1 MTTLLIDSHGVG
13 YRAHHSTGSL
23 DSGIAFGFLTTVLQL
38 AERYRTNQLVFC
50 WDGPGSLR
58 KKLFPAYKVSRD
70 VKTQEEVAERM
81 MIHTQF
87 NALHEHIL
95 PKMGFG
101 HHFQEV
107 GYEADD
113 LLAKLVIDNPAK
125 PFVVVSSD
133 HDLFQLLQYHNC
145 KGQRLLTTGKMMT
158 ASAFMA
164 EYRIPARDWATV
176 KAIAG
181 CPGDGVIGIYGVG
194 EKTAIKYIVDE
205 LTNGKKKRLIEDV
218 ELSGRTLRMNYQLVR
233 LPFPGLRPLTIGK
246 DSFDEENVQQVFSDL
261 GFGSFGT
268 GEQKRRWDRF
278 CRGTFLRG

>member
-1 MTTLLIDSHGVG
+1 MITLLIDSHGLG

-23 DSGIAFGFLTTVLQL
+23 DGGIAYGFLTTVLQL
-38 AERYRTNQLVFC
+38 AERYRTNQFVFC

-58 KKLFPAYKVSRD
+58 KKLFPAYKMSRD

-101 HHFQEV
+101 YHFQEV

-113 LLAKLVIDNPAK
+113 LIAKVVIDNPAK

-145 KGQRLLTTGKMMT
+145 KLIHSLTSGFGTLT
-158 ASAFMA
+158 ASQFLGL
-164 EYRIPARDWATV
+164 YRVPARDWALV

-181 CPGDGVIGIYGVG
+181 CSGDGVPGVQGVG
-194 EKTAIKYIVDE
+194 ETTAVKYLLDE
-205 LTNGKKKRLIEDV
+205 LPEGKKWKAIRDSNKIV
-218 ELSGRTLRMNYQLVR
+218 QRNYKLVR
-233 LPFPGLRPLTIGK
+233 LPYPGLRPLTIGK

-261 GFGSFGT
+261 GFDSFGA
-268 GEQKRRWDRF
+268 GEQRCRWDQF
-278 CRGTFLRG
+278 CRGGPVRG